1 MRPICLLL
9 FIVLVFSCGDTND
22 DTMTEN
28 TTEFN
33 ESILSAS
40 VAFSFSDA
48 SLADFFKNPSLAYVS
63 GYFYFE
69 EDLAEDIIFGL
80 DVEHLEGLEN
90 PIRFEGADWMALAG
104 FNRNGVLWFPV
115 GRPENRD
122 GVASST
128 QKWEIRDF
136 ETKLLPNIWYKMTIV
151 CNYETL
157 EFLSVTLEGNE
168 TQKTVSL
175 AGFPLDYP
183 NYAPFDGPSLTSYTF
198 ALRGLEFVED
208 KEAGV
213 DVYFDDIQ
221 TGIWDGAQ
229 FISVFTDGFENQT
242 SVAQLPFTST
252 PLLLN
257 SVMEEQWYL
266 ENEEAKL
273 TIVSNIKRT
282 GQHALK
288 CSADLRK

>member
-9 FIVLVFSCGDTND
+9 SILLVFSCSDTNNNP
-22 DTMTEN
+22 TTEN
-28 TTEFN
+28 TPEFN

-48 SLADFFKNPSLAYVS
+48 NLTNFFESPSLAYVS

-69 EDLAEDIIFGL
+69 EDLAEDVIFGL
-80 DVEHLEGLEN
+80 DIEHFEGLEN

-122 GVASST
+122 GVASPA
-128 QKWEIRDF
+128 QIWEIRDF
-136 ETKLLPNIWYKMTIV
+136 ETELLPNIWYKMTIV

-157 EFLSVTLEGNE
+157 EFVSVTLEGDGN
-168 TQKTVSL
+168 QKTVSL

-183 NYAPFDGPSLTSYTF
+183 NYAPFDGPSLTSYAF

-208 KEAGV
+208 KDAGV

-229 FISVFTDGFENQT
+229 FISVLIDGFENQT
-242 SVAQLPFTST
+242 VVAQLPFTSV
-252 PLLLN
+252 PLELN
-257 SVMEEQWYL
+257 STTEGQWYL
-266 ENEEAKL
+266 ENEQAKL
-273 TIVSNIKRT
+273 SIVSNIKRT